1 MDLCAEKLLENF
13 PPGKI
18 VEASIPRFR
27 RVLGWL
33 PFKKTL
39 NFDRW
44 YNRWRVYPSHVKKLA
59 TRPGFFHIVDH
70 SYSHL
75 VNYLP
80 KGKVGIYCHD
90 LDAFRCLL
98 KPEEEPRPYW
108 FKKMMIRVFEGF
120 KRARV
125 LFCSTMVTRDNLLS
139 LGFWKS
145 DAIHVVPYGIAEE
158 FNPDGARESGDYI
171 LHVGSCIPR
180 KRIDLLLEIFA
191 EVRKSKR
198 NLKMIQAGGCFTR
211 EQAAK
216 IKELNLVGFVEQR
229 TGLTRN
235 NLADLYR
242 GAKLLLVTSDAEGFG
257 LPVIEG
263 LACGTPVIAS
273 DIPTLR
279 EAGGAVASYCKV
291 GNLDQWVSSI
301 SKEFEKGLNPERF
314 ERAKAAIKKNNWSI
328 FSKQII
334 DVYSR
339 ISN

>member
-1 MDLCAEKLLENF
+1 MDLCADMLIKYA
-13 PPGKI
+13 PPGADLK
-18 VEASIPRFR
+18 VFLPRFQK
-27 RVLGWL
+27 LIGFI
-33 PFKKTL
+33 PSKKAL

-44 YNRWRVYPSHVKKLA
+44 YNRWRVYPRHLEKMGDQL
-59 TRPGFFHIVDH
+59 GHFHIVDH

-75 VNYLP
+75 ACYLP
-80 KGKVGIYCHD
+80 DGKVGIYCHD
-90 LDAFRCLL
+90 LDAFKCILAPDQER
-98 KPEEEPRPYW
+98 RPNW
-108 FKKMMIRVFEGF
+108 FRKMMGRVFEGL

-125 LFCSTMVTRDNLLS
+125 VFCSTMVTRENLLS

-158 FNPDGARESGDYI
+158 FQPDGPKECGDYI

-191 EVRKSKR
+191 QIRKTKK

-211 EQAAK
+211 EQKEK
-216 IKELNLVGFVEQR
+216 IKELDLGRFVDQR
-229 TGLTRN
+229 MALTRKD
-235 NLADLYR
+235 LAELYR

-263 LACGTPVIAS
+263 LACGTRVIAS

-279 EAGGAVASYCKV
+279 EAGGGDASYCKV
-291 GNLDQWVSSI
+291 GNFDQWIAVI
-301 SKEFEKGLNPERF
+301 SEEFEKGPDPGRL
-314 ERAKAAIKKNNWSI
+314 ERAKFVIEKNDWSA

-334 DVYSR
+334 EVYSR
-339 ISN
+339 IPS